1 MNPYILTSEHDFH
14 YFEFMRQIQQ
24 KFLKIF
30 KMFIFPISDKK
41 IVNIHRN
48 KGKIQEFFN
57 GPLTIKNF
65 NEYL

>member
-24 KFLKIF
+24 ELKKIF

-41 IVNIHRN
+41 NR
-48 KGKIQEFFN
+48 KY
-57 GPLTIKNF
+57 T
-65 NEYL
+65 